1 MLKLVQAEWHGY
13 YDAKVC
19 ILDQFSH
26 YLGEEILRTGGS
38 AILETELSSI
48 IRPILQESRAIPDLL
63 RPSLDKGKLPN

>member
-1 MLKLVQAEWHGY
+1 MLKLVQPEWHGY